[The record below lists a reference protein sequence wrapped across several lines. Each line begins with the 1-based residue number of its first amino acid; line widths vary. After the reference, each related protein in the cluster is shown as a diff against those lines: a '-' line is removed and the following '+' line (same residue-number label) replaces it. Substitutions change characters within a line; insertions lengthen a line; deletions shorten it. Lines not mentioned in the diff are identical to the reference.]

1 MAEAEVPF
9 GPILLTLTWISF
21 TKSSGKTMRYA
32 VIRTGGKQYR
42 VTEGDLVR
50 IEKLA
55 GEVGEKITLGNV
67 LFIGGN
73 GDVKIGLPLV
83 ENASVTGEIVS
94 QAKAKKVM
102 VFKKKRRKSYSRQRG
117 HRQHQ
122 TTLRITGI
130 DG

>member
-1 MAEAEVPF
+1 
-9 GPILLTLTWISF
+9 
-21 TKSSGKTMRYA
+21 MRYA

-42 VTEGDLVR
+42 VAQGDLVR

-55 GEVGEKITLGNV
+55 GEVGEKITLGDV

-94 QAKAKKVM
+94 QTKAKKVL

>member
-1 MAEAEVPF
+1 
-9 GPILLTLTWISF
+9 
-21 TKSSGKTMRYA
+21 MRYA

-42 VTEGDLVR
+42 VAEGDLVR
-50 IEKLA
+50 IERLA
-55 GEVGEKITLGNV
+55 GEVGEKVTLADV

-73 GDVKIGLPLV
+73 GAAKIGSPVV

-94 QAKAKKVM
+94 QGKAKKVL

-117 HRQHQ
+117 HRQHH

>member
-1 MAEAEVPF
+1 
-9 GPILLTLTWISF
+9 
-21 TKSSGKTMRYA
+21 MRYA